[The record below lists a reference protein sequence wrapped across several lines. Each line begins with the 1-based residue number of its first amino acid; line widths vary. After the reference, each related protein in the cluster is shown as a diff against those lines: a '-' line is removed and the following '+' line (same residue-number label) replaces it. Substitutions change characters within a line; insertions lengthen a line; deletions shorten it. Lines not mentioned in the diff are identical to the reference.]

1 MNNRDIDGKVIQYHT
16 QKDEIKR
23 LKSGQE
29 LLILLIIALT
39 FSTQLLKLMMRVR
52 SMTQQMILI
61 SILN

>member
-23 LKSGQE
+23 LKSVQE

-39 FSTQLLKLMMRVR
+39 FS
-52 SMTQQMILI
+52 LI
-61 SILN
+61 MAIWLPVII